1 MRFSQTGTRDFS
13 PFEHERLSVKG
24 ENRRSSLP
32 FNHASFAAAMRGI
45 TPHRMACA

>member
-1 MRFSQTGTRDFS
+1 MRSIQPGTRDFS

-45 TPHRMACA
+45 TPHRMACT